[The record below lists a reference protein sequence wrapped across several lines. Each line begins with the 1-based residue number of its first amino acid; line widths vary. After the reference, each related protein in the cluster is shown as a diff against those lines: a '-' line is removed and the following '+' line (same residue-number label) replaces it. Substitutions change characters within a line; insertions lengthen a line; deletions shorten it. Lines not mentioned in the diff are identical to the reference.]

1 MKKHI
6 FGFAL
11 FSFIVGTAIFI
22 YSMLNPFK
30 VENNSAP
37 NYSPSDLR
45 VNSCWR
51 MKRNLNTKRSGSP
64 IIKQAI
70 FNLQSK
76 QLNWELDTSTIN
88 TPIALNFFIKDDK
101 GTRYIN
107 TKIVPINAYHNGR
120 TGAASSFLWL
130 NNLDSY
136 ENLYVTAEP
145 VTNNYEDV
153 SKDFDLS
160 KAAPVLI
167 Y

>member
-6 FGFAL
+6 LGFAL

-22 YSMLNPFK
+22 YAILNPFK
-30 VENNSAP
+30 VEKNSVPAF
-37 NYSPSDLR
+37 SPADLQ

-51 MKRNLNTKRSGSP
+51 MKRNLNAKRNNSP
-64 IIKQAI
+64 VIKQAI
-70 FNLQSK
+70 FNLQTK
-76 QLNWELDTSTIN
+76 ELNWELDTSN
-88 TPIALNFFIKDDK
+88 VNAPIALNFFVKGEK

-107 TKIVPINAYHNGR
+107 TKVIPMNAYHNGK

-145 VTNNYEDV
+145 LSSDNVNF